1 MNARFVN
8 NKALCN
14 NVENDLDIL
23 FICETWL
30 GSDSDDISIS
40 QLLPPAY
47 KILHQPRMDRRGGG
61 VAIVF
66 KECLQLV
73 KFDCSDNSAN
83 LEYITCHTSINKHKY
98 TLCSVYRPPSSSDAQ
113 FIEDWNALLSTLVI
127 CEGKNNNRWGC

>member
-1 MNARFVN
+1 M
-8 NKALCN
+8 
-14 NVENDLDIL
+14 
-23 FICETWL
+23 
-30 GSDSDDISIS
+30 
-40 QLLPPAY
+40 
-47 KILHQPRMDRRGGG
+47 
-61 VAIVF
+61 F

-127 CEGKNNNRWGC
+127 CEGRIIISGDVNLHLDITSNHYTKLFTH